1 VLVTILYVYLVLLIG
16 RAVIGWVMVF
26 NRGFRPTGPLVV
38 ALEIMYSATDPPL
51 RLLGRLIPPLRV
63 GNFALDIAFI
73 LLFVVVLIAINYAS
87 RL

>member
-1 VLVTILYVYLVLLIG
+1 MLVTILYVYLVLLIG

-26 NRGFRPTGPLVV
+26 NRDFRPSGPLVV
-38 ALEIMYSATDPPL
+38 VLEITYSVTDPPL
-51 RLLGRLIPPLRV
+51 RFLGRLIPPLRI

-87 RL
+87 LL

>member
-1 VLVTILYVYLVLLIG
+1 VLVTILYVYLALLIG

-26 NRGFRPTGPLVV
+26 NRDFRPTGPLVV
-38 ALEIMYSATDPPL
+38 VLEIMYSVTDPPL

-63 GNFALDIAFI
+63 GNYALDLAFI

-87 RL
+87 QL

>member
-26 NRGFRPTGPLVV
+26 NRDFRPTGPLVV
-38 ALEIMYSATDPPL
+38 VLEIMYSVTDPPL
-51 RLLGRLIPPLRV
+51 RLLGRLIPPLRI

>member
-1 VLVTILYVYLVLLIG
+1 MLVTVLYVYLVLLIG

-26 NRGFRPTGPLVV
+26 NRDFRPTGPLVV
-38 ALEIMYSATDPPL
+38 VLEIMYSVTDPPL
-51 RLLGRLIPPLRV
+51 RLLGRLIPPLRI

>member
-1 VLVTILYVYLVLLIG
+1 MLVTILYVYLVLLIG

-26 NRGFRPTGPLVV
+26 NRDFRPTGPLVV
-38 ALEIMYSATDPPL
+38 VLEIMYSVTDPPL
-51 RLLGRLIPPLRV
+51 RLLGRLIPPLRI

>member
-16 RAVIGWVMVF
+16 RMVISWVMVF
-26 NRGFRPTGPLVV
+26 NRDFRPTGPLVV
-38 ALEIMYSATDPPL
+38 VLEIMYSVTDPPL

-63 GNFALDIAFI
+63 GNYALDLAFI

-87 RL
+87 QL